1 VTSTEGEDRVAVS
14 PAEGD
19 GPTGVPGGQD
29 VGSAQ
34 VVPSDAAAEPS
45 EAPEAAEAGAAPETF
60 IGPRGPRWRVES
72 VFVRIVAT
80 SGIVG
85 ISVALAAILGT
96 QAVAYWI
103 TGLVVALVSV
113 ILAAVLWSS
122 RTL

>member
-1 VTSTEGEDRVAVS
+1 VTSDQGDDRVGLK
-14 PAEGD
+14 PADGD
-19 GPTGVPGGQD
+19 GDHDDVQGGADRRSELVGQSDPG
-29 VGSAQ
+29 
-34 VVPSDAAAEPS
+34 
-45 EAPEAAEAGAAPETF
+45 EAPRAPETF

-72 VFVRIVAT
+72 VVVRIVAT

-96 QAVAYWI
+96 QDVAYWI
-103 TGLVVALVSV
+103 VGLVVALVSV